1 MASRIMHYTIADLL
15 TKDIDIKDYNRFVF
29 GSLAP
34 DMSCHDDGSYDM
46 AHFGRTDESKG
57 IKGIDWIKFYNK
69 YKDKIYNDDFFLGY
83 YVHLIVDAYWLKHIQ
98 NKFVR
103 RYSKDKKSILYTK
116 GYGDMYTYNRIL
128 INKYNLVNN
137 LEVVKNIEIDEI
149 NESNIS
155 QYIKE
160 LKKDFESKEGENIR
174 FEVYPYE
181 DIMLFIK
188 NVCQKCIAEIN
199 AIKENDLI
207 GNPEEFFVESILW

>member
-1 MASRIMHYTIADLL
+1 MASRIMHYAVADLL
-15 TKDIDIKDYNRFVF
+15 TNYIEIKDYNRFVF
-29 GSLAP
+29 GALAP
-34 DMSCHDDGSYDM
+34 DMSWHDDGSYDI
-46 AHFGRTDESKG
+46 AHLGRIDESKG

-103 RYSKDKKSILYTK
+103 RYSKEEKAVLYIK
-116 GYGDMYTYNRIL
+116 GYRDMYNYNRIL
-128 INKYNLVNN
+128 INKYNLMNN

-155 QYIKE
+155 QYINE
-160 LKKDFESKEGENIR
+160 LKKDFESKESENIR
-174 FEVYPYE
+174 FQVYPYE

-188 NVCQKCIAEIN
+188 NVCKKCITEIY
-199 AIKENDLI
+199 AIKENGVI
-207 GNPEEFFVESILW
+207 GNPEEYFVEI